1 MRNPCLWKHLSSA
14 SIVAV
19 IATSIGVSL
28 PVFADPPAQAPA
40 HGWRKKHDPEYLGYS
55 GDKWDRDYGIVEG
68 HCDRAAI
75 GTVLGAV
82 AGGAIG
88 SQVAD
93 HENRAVAIA
102 IGAVIGAV
110 VGHEIGRSMDDRDY
124 ACVGHALELA
134 KDGQRVR
141 WKNETTGVSY
151 VLRPSAGDS
160 KSLCRN
166 FDLTVSRDSTSHT
179 EKRRA
184 CRTGEGTW
192 KMSN

>member
-1 MRNPCLWKHLSSA
+1 MRKPGLWHCLSNA
-14 SIVAV
+14 SIVV
-19 IATSIGVSL
+19 LIAATIGWSL

-40 HGWRKKHDPEYLGYS
+40 HGWRKKHDPEYLGYT
-55 GDKWDRDYGIVEG
+55 GDKWEHDYGIVEG

-93 HENRAVAIA
+93 REDRAVAIV

-141 WKNETTGVSY
+141 WQNETTGVSY
-151 VLRPSAGDS
+151 VLRPSASDS
-160 KSLCRN
+160 KGTCRN
-166 FDLTVSRDSTSHT
+166 FDLTVSRGGTSRT

-192 KMSN
+192 KMNE